1 MSIIQSISNQKG
13 GVGKTTTSAALS
25 SAIANHNKHVLL
37 VDLDPQ
43 ANLTMML
50 ANHSPDTIPITV
62 ADVLSKVIDD
72 RPISPGEGIIKIND
86 HIDLLPSNIQLSGLE
101 TSLVNAMSRENI
113 LKTYLNEIKHKYDY
127 VIIDC
132 MPSLGM
138 LTINALAASDSVII
152 PVQPH
157 FLSAK
162 GLELLLRTI
171 GKVRR
176 QINSS
181 LKVDGILM
189 TMVDKR
195 TNFTREIMNLLQE
208 TYGDQI
214 RIFKSEIPISIR
226 AVEASADGKLNRSAM
241 DAVMMEPKVQQPQIV
256 IKQDRISKYFP
267 RDVTPQQM
275 EETIIKLLENW
286 YRKRN
291 QEVSGR

>member
-1 MSIIQSISNQKG
+1 MMQILSISNQKG

-25 SAIANHNKHVLL
+25 AAIANKEKRVLL

-50 ANHSPDTIPITV
+50 ANHSPDTIPVTV
-62 ADVLSKVIDD
+62 ADVLAKVIDD
-72 RPISPGEGIIKIND
+72 RPISPGEGIIKID
-86 HIDLLPSNIQLSGLE
+86 EHIDLLPSNIQLSGLE

-113 LKTYLNEIKHKYDY
+113 LKTYLSEIKHKYDY

-176 QINSS
+176 QINPN

-195 TNFTREIMNLLQE
+195 TNFTREIMGLLQE

-226 AVEASADGKLNRSAM
+226 AVEASADGKSIFEYDPKGKVAIAYDAFAKEVMDHEGPKQKNRP
-241 DAVMMEPKVQQPQIV
+241 DPV
-256 IKQDRISKYFP
+256 R
-267 RDVTPQQM
+267 
-275 EETIIKLLENW
+275 
-286 YRKRN
+286 
-291 QEVSGR
+291 

>member
-1 MSIIQSISNQKG
+1 MTNINTLSISNQKG
-13 GVGKTTTSAALS
+13 GVGKTTTAAALS
-25 SAIANHNKHVLL
+25 AAIANQNKRVLL

-50 ANHSPDTIPITV
+50 ANHSPDIIPITV
-62 ADVLSKVIDD
+62 ADVLAKVIDD
-72 RPISPGEGIIKIND
+72 RPISPGEGIIKIDD
-86 HIDLLPSNIQLSGLE
+86 HIDLLPANIQLSGLE

-113 LKTYLNEIKHKYDY
+113 LKTYLSEIKHKYDY

-176 QINSS
+176 QINPN

-195 TNFTREIMNLLQE
+195 TNFTREIMSLLQE

-226 AVEASADGKLNRSAM
+226 AVEASADGKSIFEYDPKGKVAIAYDAFAKEVMDHEGLKQKNRT
-241 DAVMMEPKVQQPQIV
+241 DPV
-256 IKQDRISKYFP
+256 R
-267 RDVTPQQM
+267 
-275 EETIIKLLENW
+275 
-286 YRKRN
+286 
-291 QEVSGR
+291 

>member
-1 MSIIQSISNQKG
+1 MNN
-13 GVGKTTTSAALS
+13 LS
-25 SAIANHNKHVLL
+25 
-37 VDLDPQ
+37 
-43 ANLTMML
+43 
-50 ANHSPDTIPITV
+50 
-62 ADVLSKVIDD
+62 
-72 RPISPGEGIIKIND
+72 
-86 HIDLLPSNIQLSGLE
+86 
-101 TSLVNAMSRENI
+101 
-113 LKTYLNEIKHKYDY
+113 EIKNKYDY

-176 QINSS
+176 QINPN

-195 TNFTREIMNLLQE
+195 TNFTREIMSLLQE

-226 AVEASADGKLNRSAM
+226 AVEASADGKSIFEYDPKGKVAIAYDAFAKEVMDNEGPKQKNRT
-241 DAVMMEPKVQQPQIV
+241 DPV
-256 IKQDRISKYFP
+256 R
-267 RDVTPQQM
+267 
-275 EETIIKLLENW
+275 
-286 YRKRN
+286 
-291 QEVSGR
+291 

>member
-1 MSIIQSISNQKG
+1 MIIAISNQKG

-25 SAIANHNKHVLL
+25 AAIANQTKHVLL

-62 ADVLSKVIDD
+62 ADVLAKVIDD
-72 RPISPGEGIIKIND
+72 RPISPGEGIIKID
-86 HIDLLPSNIQLSGLE
+86 DYIDLLPSNIQLSGLE

-113 LKTYLNEIKHKYDY
+113 LKTYLSEIKHKYDY

-138 LTINALAASDSVII
+138 LTINALATSDSVII

-176 QINSS
+176 QINPN

-226 AVEASADGKLNRSAM
+226 AVEASADGKSIFEYDPKGKVAIAYDAFAKEVMDHEGTKQKNRP
-241 DAVMMEPKVQQPQIV
+241 DPV
-256 IKQDRISKYFP
+256 R
-267 RDVTPQQM
+267 
-275 EETIIKLLENW
+275 
-286 YRKRN
+286 
-291 QEVSGR
+291 